1 MLAHREE
8 KEKRIAD
15 RIKTI
20 LNLNDGYSFNEI
32 SKFLLLDDDTLR
44 NYFDIYIRE
53 GVDGLMH
60 LKYVSGLS
68 YLSSK
73 EIEKLDLHLQK
84 EMYPTA
90 KEVAHYIDKKYG
102 VKYTVEGVRWLLH
115 KLNFVFKKTKHLPGK
130 GSLKKQKAWVVK
142 YNEMKASKGKKD
154 EMYFMDGVHPIHNS
168 ITAKAWIK
176 KGTEKGIQANTG
188 RERLNINGLCNVAT
202 SEVLIHEDVSVNAQS
217 TILLFDKAQAN
228 QPKGKLIIF
237 SDNATY
243 YKSKLVTEYLS
254 KNSRIQLEF
263 LPSYSP
269 NLNLI
274 ERLWKFYKKKM
285 LQHKYYEKFST
296 FKKKSIDFFENID
309 DYKDELRTLLADN
322 FYFPIT
328 KYSTS

>member
-1 MLAHREE
+1 MLAHRQE

-20 LNLNDGYSFNEI
+20 LNLNEGYSFSEI
-32 SKFLLLDDDTLR
+32 SKLLLLDDDTLR
-44 NYFDIYIRE
+44 SYFDIYIRE
-53 GVDGLMH
+53 GLDGLLH

-73 EIEKLDLHLQK
+73 EIEKLDLHLQEK
-84 EMYPTA
+84 MYPTS
-90 KEVAHYIDKKYG
+90 KEIAHYIEQKYG

-130 GSLKKQKAWVVK
+130 GKLKKQKAFVVK
-142 YNEMKASKGKKD
+142 YYEMKASKAKED
-154 EMYFMDGVHPIHNS
+154 EIYFMDGVHPIHNS

-176 KGTEKGIQANTG
+176 KGTEKSIQANTG
-188 RERLNINGLCNVAT
+188 RERLNINGLCNVAK
-202 SEVLIHEDVSVNAQS
+202 SEVLIHEDASVNAQS
-217 TILLFDKAQAN
+217 TILLFDKAQAH
-228 QPKGKLIIF
+228 QTKGKLIIIA
-237 SDNATY
+237 DNATY
-243 YKSKLVTEYLS
+243 YRSKLVTEYLS
-254 KNSRIQLEF
+254 QNTRIKLEF
-263 LPSYSP
+263 LPAYSP

-274 ERLWKFYKKKM
+274 ERLWKFYKKKI

-296 FKKKSIDFFENID
+296 FKKKSIDFFENIG
-309 DYKDELRTLLADN
+309 DYKKELQTLLADN